1 MIPREAGFPWKF
13 RKRLETRAERSR
25 TASPATGELEPQAS
39 RDLRLPVGRTE
50 APWRCYGTAR
60 PHEHGQALTRL
71 PRLLL
76 GLAFFLPWGEKP

>member
-13 RKRLETRAERSR
+13 SKRLETTAERSR

-39 RDLRLPVGRTE
+39 RDLRLPVG
-50 APWRCYGTAR
+50 CCCGTAR
-60 PHEHGQALTRL
+60 PREHRQALTRL